1 MILQCPEC
9 GTRYVVPD
17 SAIGVV
23 GRQVRCASCR
33 HSWFQGAPVEEEP
46 PIADHAE
53 PTPPPLAV
61 AEAIPETEPDVVE
74 AAPKPLVRE
83 ITPDYESS
91 VHEPPVRPSRN
102 PARRWTIAAIV
113 AGLLM
118 LIGVGAL
125 QYFGTPGMMAKMGV
139 PIGEAE
145 APLLLEVPRKPERRT
160 LASGNELFAV
170 TGRVINPTDKTQR
183 VPDIVAELR
192 DAQGR
197 VVYNWVI
204 TPPVRTLAPGARA
217 EFNSAEVDVPKGS
230 RELNLSFAG
239 ATAG

>member
-9 GTRYVVPD
+9 RTRYVVPD
-17 SAIGVV
+17 AAIGAA
-23 GRQVRCASCR
+23 GRAVRCASCR
-33 HSWFQGAPVEEEP
+33 HSWFQEGAPV
-46 PIADHAE
+46 A
-53 PTPPPLAV
+53 PPPPPEPEPQPEPEVAAAHVEDAPPVEAV
-61 AEAIPETEPDVVE
+61 AEPAFAEPPQPTGDY
-74 AAPKPLVRE
+74 
-83 ITPDYESS
+83 PDYGDA
-91 VHEPPVRPSRN
+91 PPLRRGRN

-113 AGLLM
+113 AGVLM
-118 LIGVGAL
+118 LVGVGAL
-125 QYFGTPGMMAKMGV
+125 QYFGTPGLAARLGLPGGV
-139 PIGEAE
+139 AE

-170 TGRVINPTDKTQR
+170 TGRVINPTDTTQR

-197 VVYNWVI
+197 VVYNWMI

-239 ATAG
+239 VPAG

>member
-33 HSWFQGAPVEEEP
+33 HSWFQGAPVAEEP
-46 PIADHAE
+46 PIVEHAE
-53 PTPPPLAV
+53 PPPLAA
-61 AEAIPETEPDVVE
+61 AERGPETEPQMDE
-74 AAPKPLVRE
+74 APASFIRE
-83 ITPDYESS
+83 ITPDYESP

-102 PARRWTIAAIV
+102 PARRWTIAAIA

-125 QYFGTPGMMAKMGV
+125 QYFGTPGMIAKMGV

-239 ATAG
+239 ATTG